1 MTSFENKVRWLC
13 AILFDKV
20 HTTEGRNIL
29 YKYRHTRDGRRVL
42 FELCQHASRS
52 TAAVLRAGDIFAKL
66 ANSQL
71 DSSWNRP
78 YTDYISWFI
87 RQVNLFNELCITPD
101 DRLSD
106 RMARTML
113 ERAVSK
119 ARPLQNVRIRELEHM
134 KATGGPGWT
143 LTQYVELLKD
153 ASATMD
159 REQFVQA
166 GAHVG
171 RPTLTNLAPLTPTL
185 TPLRTLCKTTRR
197 GSLANKPGRP

>member
-1 MTSFENKVRWLC
+1 MSSFPELNDNGKFPAFYEDLTAKAAGTDIADAIDFSYVPLEGDHPTSFENKVRWLY

-42 FELCQHASRS
+42 LELCQHASRS

-71 DSSWNRP
+71 DSAWNCP

-106 RMARTML
+106 RMARAML

-119 ARPLQNVRIRELEHM
+119 ARPLQNVCIRELEHM
-134 KATGGPGWT
+134 KSSGGPGWT

-153 ASATMD
+153 AAATMD
-159 REQFVQA
+159 RE
-166 GAHVG
+166 
-171 RPTLTNLAPLTPTL
+171 
-185 TPLRTLCKTTRR
+185 
-197 GSLANKPGRP
+197 